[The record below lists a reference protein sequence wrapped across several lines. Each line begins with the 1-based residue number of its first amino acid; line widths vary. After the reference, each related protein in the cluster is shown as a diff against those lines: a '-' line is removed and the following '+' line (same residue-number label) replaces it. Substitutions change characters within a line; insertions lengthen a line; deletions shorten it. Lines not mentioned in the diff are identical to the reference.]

1 MEFQDIIYEKK
12 DGIAKITVNRPEK
25 RNALRFQTWRE
36 LYEAI
41 TDAAV
46 DPTVGVIVLTGAG
59 DKAFCAGA
67 DQNEEEV
74 PEYRMTARS
83 VARAITNAPK
93 PVIAAVNG
101 YAIGS
106 GNWIAYLCDLTLA
119 SENAIFGQTGPRV
132 GSPPTGLNV
141 PYLVRVIGEKKA
153 REMWM
158 LCRQY
163 GAEEALQMGLAN
175 KVVPLDKLTEEV
187 DQWCKELLALSPT
200 ALKAT
205 KYSFN
210 SATQML
216 HGAEPLEEM
225 IAQTYIG
232 SEESKEGVKAFLE
245 KRKPD
250 FEKFRK

>member
-1 MEFQDIIYEKK
+1 MAETIIYEKK
-12 DGIAKITVNRPEK
+12 GHVAYFTINRPEAM
-25 RNALRFQTWRE
+25 NAFDFATIRTFSEATLRFRDDD
-36 LYEAI
+36 EAWVAI
-41 TDAAV
+41 
-46 DPTVGVIVLTGAG
+46 ITGAG

-141 PYLVRVIGEKKA
+141 PYLVRVIGEKRA

-163 GAEEALQMGLAN
+163 SAEEALQMGLAN
-175 KVVPLDKLTEEV
+175 KVVPLDKLAEEV

-250 FEKFRK
+250 FGKFRR